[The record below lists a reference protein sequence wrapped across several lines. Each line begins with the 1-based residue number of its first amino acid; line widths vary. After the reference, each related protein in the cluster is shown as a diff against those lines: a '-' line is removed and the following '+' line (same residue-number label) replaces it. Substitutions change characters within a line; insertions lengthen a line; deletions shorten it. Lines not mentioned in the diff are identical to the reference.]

1 MDRPTENSIKAVV
14 RILCDVRPQCIADAA
29 YLFAQTQDNES
40 SVIAVAKNII
50 EDSVA
55 SRILLLSTRIRQGYP
70 GFQVWK
76 AKLLELG
83 IPETLITPVELKHAE
98 PHNTLTEATA
108 LIRFAKQSQYKAIVV
123 SAAPFHQVRVFM
135 TAVRIALNE
144 FPNLRIYNFPGITLP
159 WTEQVVHSQGM
170 LAATR
175 ARLIQAEFERIDN
188 YYQKGDLI
196 SFDKVIN
203 YLDQRD
209 QSNNL

>member
-1 MDRPTENSIKAVV
+1 MGTVTENSIEAVV
-14 RILCDVRPQCIADAA
+14 RILCDVRPQCAADAA
-29 YLFAQTQDNES
+29 YLFAQTRDNDS

-83 IPETLITPVELKHAE
+83 ISETLITPVELNQGE

-135 TAVRIALNE
+135 TAVRAASNE
-144 FPNLRIYNFPGITLP
+144 FPSLRIYNFPGIALP

-170 LAATR
+170 LTATR
-175 ARLIQAEFERIDN
+175 ARLIQAEFERINN
-188 YYQKGDLI
+188 YYRKGDLI
-196 SFDKVIN
+196 SFDAALN
-203 YLDQRD
+203 YLDQRE
-209 QSNNL
+209 NLS